1 MRRLAHMA
9 RVEVPVVDD
18 YKAQLLN
25 IDRLHVR
32 WSHDDDDD
40 DGAFFLG
47 IVIDVTYQDA
57 K

>member
-1 MRRLAHMA
+1 MA
-9 RVEVPVVDD
+9 RVEVLVIDD
-18 YKAQLLN
+18 YKVQLLN
-25 IDRLHVR
+25 INRLHVR
-32 WSHDDDDD
+32 WSHDDDD